1 MTEPEFIVRPFAP
14 PDTEAVVALWR
25 ACDLTRPW
33 NDPYRDVGR
42 KLAVQPELFLVA
54 LAGDS
59 LVGTVMAGY
68 DGHRGW
74 INYLAV
80 DPSQR
85 RRGLGRLLM
94 ARAEAML
101 AARGCAKINLQVREG
116 NGEVAAFYRAIG
128 FTVDPVTSFGK
139 RLLDDS
145 PGED

>member
-1 MTEPEFIVRPFAP
+1 VTEAKFTVRPFAP
-14 PDTEAVVALWR
+14 PDTAAVVALWQ

-33 NDPYRDVGR
+33 NDPYRDIAR

-54 LAGDS
+54 LAGEA

-80 DPSQR
+80 DPNQR

-94 ARAEAML
+94 ASAESAL
-101 AARGCAKINLQVREG
+101 TARGCAKINLQVREG

-139 RLLDDS
+139 RLVDDT
-145 PGED
+145 PGAD

>member
-33 NDPYRDVGR
+33 NDPYRDVAR

-94 ARAEAML
+94 ARAESAL

>member
-1 MTEPEFIVRPFAP
+1 MTEAQFTVRPFAP
-14 PDTEAVVALWR
+14 PDTEAVVALWQ

-33 NDPYRDVGR
+33 NDPYRDIAR

-54 LAGDS
+54 LAGDA

-80 DPSQR
+80 DPNQR

-94 ARAEAML
+94 ASAESAL

-139 RLLDDS
+139 RLVDDT
-145 PGED
+145 PGAD

>member
-1 MTEPEFIVRPFAP
+1 MAEPGFTVRPFAP
-14 PDTEAVVALWR
+14 HDTEAVVALWR

-33 NDPYRDVGR
+33 NDPYRDIAR